1 MEKIDLL
8 KDSEPFKARYLFLLM
23 CYIGFDAENR
33 LVESVNV
40 LCDVICDIADK
51 VFKGQK
57 LIASR

>member
-1 MEKIDLL
+1 MEQYSP
-8 KDSEPFKARYLFLLM
+8 KDTISHQTACTLFLPM
-23 CYIGFDAENR
+23 WYIGFDAENR

-57 LIASR
+57 LIAYR